1 MNHVGQG
8 FMLSKLCS
16 SWSTSVSVAVE
27 FRMYV
32 GQEPHNFTKELDNS
46 P

>member
-1 MNHVGQG
+1 
-8 FMLSKLCS
+8 MLSHSVLLGR
-16 SWSTSVSVAVE
+16 TSVSVAVE
-27 FRMYV
+27 FRMYA